1 MPGSPLQ
8 SLNDVGYYAP
18 FVIVE
23 LKQAVDGWQN
33 EDFNATTWST
43 EKAAWG
49 SPNLKHISNRWT
61 HENSDIYIRRA
72 VQLTAEQLAEDLYL
86 KYSHD
91 DVFGGLREEL
101 RRGEAV

>member
-33 EDFNATTWST
+33 EEIKKGLIELFKD
-43 EKAAWG
+43 
-49 SPNLKHISNRWT
+49 SP
-61 HENSDIYIRRA
+61 YIEYIMDY
-72 VQLTAEQLAEDLYL
+72 VGP
-86 KYSHD
+86 SH
-91 DVFGGLREEL
+91 GRLRQWCQ
-101 RRGEAV
+101 AP